1 MSQGFSFR
9 VGTALIV
16 GAYAAIMSVLVFGV
30 GRDLWQAVGHYE
42 PQVSWLMS
50 ETTVARVAALK
61 MAGHPGAAALYALT
75 ASLSWALIG
84 ALTAGGFAWGVVHK
98 GAAALGVA
106 KALNYLTAIAA
117 LYALAGLTSAAL
129 HALRLPMQDG
139 GLQSIPGLWFA
150 TMIPS
155 AAILARIGALI
166 AHDAGVLVAICL
178 EAEPQRLARLV
189 AEAEASHGPDSM
201 EARLAR
207 LIARRRPAV
216 S

>member
-1 MSQGFSFR
+1 MGQGISFR
-9 VGTALIV
+9 MGTALIV
-16 GAYAAIMSVLVFGV
+16 GAYAAIVSVLVFGV

-42 PQVSWLMS
+42 PQVSWLMA
-50 ETTVARVAALK
+50 ETTGARVAALK
-61 MAGHPGAAALYALT
+61 AAGHPGTAGLYTLA
-75 ASLSWALIG
+75 ASLSWGLIG

-98 GAAALGVA
+98 GASVIGLD
-106 KALNYLTAIAA
+106 KALNYLIAIAA
-117 LYALAGLTSAAL
+117 LYALAGLTAAAL

-166 AHDAGVLVAICL
+166 AHDAGVLAAVWL
-178 EAEPQRLARLV
+178 EADPDRLARLT
-189 AEAEASHGPDSM
+189 AEAEADYGVDSL

-207 LIARRRPAV
+207 LIARRPAV